1 MRMKRL
7 LAVGFLSIVAASA
20 AFGASDSFAASQGSQ
35 RVDVIDHLPQ
45 EGVQLDSMT
54 PTGAQSMRV
63 DVIDGIGNHGPV
75 YPSTSGAM
83 RVDVI
88 ERTRV

>member
-1 MRMKRL
+1 MRMKIL
-7 LAVGFLSIVAASA
+7 LAVGFLSMVTASA
-20 AFGASDSFAASQGSQ
+20 AVSASNSFAASQ
-35 RVDVIDHLPQ
+35 RVDVIDHLPKK
-45 EGVQLDSMT
+45 GVQLDSMT
-54 PTGAQSMRV
+54 PTGDQSMRV
-63 DVIDGIGNHGPV
+63 DVIDSIGNQGPV